1 MMPYMQRKSA
11 KREGIDPNN
20 IFILGHSQG
29 AGTMPRILSKAPSS
43 LVRGS
48 ILLAPPARPLTD
60 IAIDQYEYLGASKEE
75 IDELKDRS
83 LLFRTLLSILTIL
96 QLATILG
103 HLILCMMFLGGVQL
117 KRQNHEKSLYSFC
130 KEHVIIK

>member
-1 MMPYMQRKSA
+1 MMPYMQQSQQRSG
-11 KREGIDPNN
+11 RHDPNN

-75 IDELKDRS
+75 IDELKRQAA
-83 LLFRTLLSILTIL
+83 FIQGLLSILTIL